1 MQGITRRR
9 WLILPVLLLLIFAI
23 HATAYRFY
31 AVDDAFISFRH
42 AENWA
47 NGFGPVFNPGER
59 VDGYTNF
66 LWVVL
71 LTITSLARID
81 TFFIAHLM
89 GLWFGMLS
97 LGLAAWLARRNLS
110 AGGGLALVLTLGL
123 LALNPTY
130 TRSMVEGLETALF
143 TFLMLASMALA
154 WGETRRDRPAF
165 PWSGLAAGL
174 LMLTR
179 PDGLLFVPLIGLWG
193 AWRSRRRG
201 AGWPVILR
209 WAIGFLAI
217 GGLLA
222 GGWFAWHYLY
232 YGALL
237 PNTYYAK
244 TDVDLMTRLAR
255 GADSGLK
262 LWNLSGGVLMAGVV
276 VLGLLFFAA
285 DAEWWA
291 LLLAVIAARVAFH
304 LYSGGSVIGYL
315 RFLTPAIPPLAALA
329 AVSIAGI
336 WQKRRQVSLL
346 APVPAAALLGTLLV
360 IQTGLPNVVRWY
372 NISVQQMAGLTQ
384 GHIALGKHLAEIAP
398 PGASMAIQDAGAV
411 PYYSGLPTIDIV
423 GLNDAHIAHLP
434 GDLYQKTD
442 VPYVL
447 AHKPTYIVL
456 VSNEAP
462 EKKFVPAKWVDIQF
476 YDNPDFQAQYAFREA
491 FLAGADYYLW
501 VFERKP

>member
-1 MQGITRRR
+1 MHVITRRR
-9 WLILPVLLLLIFAI
+9 WLIIPVLLLLVFAV
-23 HATAYRFY
+23 HAAAYRFY

-47 NGFGPVFNPGER
+47 AGYGPVFNPGQH

-71 LTITSLARID
+71 LTLTSLAKID

-97 LGLAAWLARRNLS
+97 LAVAAWLARRNPS
-110 AGGGLALVLTLGL
+110 AGGTLALALTLAL
-123 LALNPTY
+123 LAFNPTY

-143 TFLMLASMALA
+143 TFLMLATVALA
-154 WGETRRDRPAF
+154 WVETRGARPAF

-179 PDGLLFVPLIGLWG
+179 PDGLLFVPVIAVWA
-193 AWRSRRRG
+193 AWRFHRRG
-201 AGWPVILR
+201 AGWPAILR
-209 WAIGFLAI
+209 WAAGFLGI

-222 GGWFAWHYLY
+222 GGWFIWHYFY

-244 TDVDLMTRLAR
+244 TDVDLLTRLAR

-262 LWNLSGGVLMAGVV
+262 LWNLSGGVLLAGVI
-276 VLGLLFFAA
+276 VLGLVFFAA

-291 LLLAVIAARVAFH
+291 LMLAVIAARVAFH

-336 WQKRRQVSLL
+336 WQKRHAVRFL
-346 APVPAAALLGTLLV
+346 APAPAAALLGALLV
-360 IQTGLPNVVRWY
+360 IQTGAPNIVRWY
-372 NISVQQMAGLTQ
+372 DISQQQMAGLTQ
-384 GHIALGKHLAEIAP
+384 GHIALGKHLAQIAP
-398 PGASMAIQDAGAV
+398 PGASLAIQDAGAV
-411 PYYSGLPTIDIV
+411 PYYSKLPTIDIV

-456 VSNEAP
+456 VSNAAP
-462 EKKFVPAKWVDIQF
+462 NRKFVPAKWIDIQF
-476 YDNPDFQAQYAFREA
+476 YTNAAFQAQYRFRES
-491 FLAGADYYLW
+491 FLAGDDYYLW
-501 VFERKP
+501 VFERKS